1 MERGTVEIR
10 RHPTMMSFAEHTL
23 AVYAL
28 VHDEPALHD
37 DRPEVGGELQRLCR
51 AATKDLPASGVGV
64 SLLSTSGEV
73 LTVAASERT
82 SELVEELQFTLGEG
96 PCLDAF
102 ASRRPVMIPDLA
114 EAGQT
119 SWAGY
124 APAAYEHGVRAVFAF
139 PLQIGTARLG
149 ALDVYRDYV
158 GALTSWTAARAL
170 SFADVA
176 MQSMLDAQDDV
187 RRGAVPESANTF
199 EVYQAQGMVTV
210 QLGVSPDQAL
220 VRMRAYAY
228 LHDRRLLDVAK
239 DLIDRRLAL
248 EPDDSHDGPAA

>member
-1 MERGTVEIR
+1 
-10 RHPTMMSFAEHTL
+10 MMSFAEHTA
-23 AVYAL
+23 AVTVL
-28 VHDEPALHD
+28 VHDETPLPD
-37 DRPEVGGELQRLCR
+37 DKPDVGGELQRLCR
-51 AATKDLPASGVGV
+51 AATKNLPASGVGV

-73 LTVAASERT
+73 LTVAASGRK

-102 ASRRPVMIPDLA
+102 SSRRPVMIPDLA
-114 EAGQT
+114 EAQK

-124 APAAYEHGVRAVFAF
+124 TPAAYEHGVRAVFAF
-139 PLQIGTARLG
+139 PLQIGLARLG

-187 RRGAVPESANTF
+187 RRAAVPDSANTF

-210 QLGVSPDQAL
+210 QLGVSAEQAL
-220 VRMRAYAY
+220 VRMRAYAF

-239 DLIDRRLAL
+239 DLIDRRLVL
-248 EPDDSHDGPAA
+248 EPDDPPDDPHA

>member
-1 MERGTVEIR
+1 
-10 RHPTMMSFAEHTL
+10 MMSFAEHTV
-23 AVYAL
+23 AVNVL
-28 VHDEPALHD
+28 VQDEPVLHD
-37 DRPEVGGELQRLCR
+37 DKPEAGGELQRLCR
-51 AATKDLPASGVGV
+51 AATKNLPASGVGV
-64 SLLSTSGEV
+64 SLLATNGEV
-73 LTVAASERT
+73 LTVAASGRT

-102 ASRRPVMIPDLA
+102 SSRRPVMVPDLGMA
-114 EAGQT
+114 ALT
-119 SWAGY
+119 TWAGY
-124 APAAYEHGVRAVFAF
+124 APAAYDHGVRAVFAF

-158 GALTSWTAARAL
+158 GALNSWAAARAL

-176 MQSMLDAQDDV
+176 MQTMLDAQDDA
-187 RRGAVPESANTF
+187 RRAAVPDSANTF

-210 QLGVSPDQAL
+210 QLGVSAERAL

-239 DLIDRRLAL
+239 DLIDRRLVL
-248 EPDDSHDGPAA
+248 EPDDPSDGPTA